1 MKRGLRLVHAP
12 QAVRNHV
19 PAQEAPQPRTEARW
33 PMLAA
38 PIDPQDAVLRSR
50 AQSALT
56 GHVFRDGSRVCDV
69 PSIEQ
74 ARDILAWYR
83 PR

>member
-1 MKRGLRLVHAP
+1 VSRRLRIVRAYVQP
-12 QAVRNHV
+12 SAVQR
-19 PAQEAPQPRTEARW
+19 AEAPKPKTDAKW
-33 PMLAA
+33 PMLST
-38 PIDPQDAVLRSR
+38 PIDPLETVLRSR

-56 GHVFRDGSRVCDV
+56 GLTFRDGSRVCDV

>member
-1 MKRGLRLVHAP
+1 MKRGLRLVDAT
-12 QAVRNHV
+12 QRRIV
-19 PAQEAPQPRTEARW
+19 PSRDLPQPRSHAPW
-33 PMLAA
+33 PMLSA
-38 PIDPQDAVLRSR
+38 PIDPLETVLRSR

-56 GHVFRDGSRVCDV
+56 GLAFRDGSRVCDV
-69 PSIEQ
+69 PTIDQ

>member
-1 MKRGLRLVHAP
+1 MSRRLRIVHAT
-12 QAVRNHV
+12 V
-19 PAQEAPQPRTEARW
+19 QPSPVQRTEAPKPKTTAPW

-38 PIDPQDAVLRSR
+38 PIDPLETVLRSR

-56 GHVFRDGSRVCDV
+56 GLTFRDGSRVCDV
-69 PSIEQ
+69 PSLDQ

-83 PR
+83 PS